1 MLRGRTEKRCDDSP
15 CTRFPSRRTA
25 REAGR
30 RKNAVVGLW
39 RASLNSAAA
48 DSSPS
53 APTSRTDAACI
64 YCTCHVPPLRHPKQR
79 PNNSRRSSTV
89 SDGLAVSNNCGNF
102 SLLSFFVFFGVF
114 VFFGTTSSAMEF
126 QAIVLA
132 DHDDGSGTRL
142 YPLLEKTPK
151 SLLPIAGRPLIAY
164 QLALLERSGFK
175 EVGGARCAA
184 PGMRSRSACPGL

>member
-1 MLRGRTEKRCDDSP
+1 MQHAFTVPAMFLPFAIQSNGPIIRDGLQ
-15 CTRFPSRRTA
+15 PSVTVWLYQTIVVTFHFYPFLFFSEFLFFLA
-25 REAGR
+25 R
-30 RKNAVVGLW
+30 
-39 RASLNSAAA
+39 
-48 DSSPS
+48 
-53 APTSRTDAACI
+53 
-64 YCTCHVPPLRHPKQR
+64 RHPQ
-79 PNNSRRSSTV
+79 
-89 SDGLAVSNNCGNF
+89 
-102 SLLSFFVFFGVF
+102 
-114 VFFGTTSSAMEF
+114 MEF